1 MFGSTTNIMSQLNDA
16 HTQSVVRRTEKIARN
31 RHVLNR
37 DIDALK
43 FLEIHEL
50 PLRGND
56 ESEMCSNCDAFLK
69 LLEYT
74 ANMYEKLRDHSS
86 GSEFFKGNSKRLV

>member
-50 PLRGND
+50 PSREND
-56 ESEMCSNCDAFLK
+56 ESEMSSNRGVFFDLFEC
-69 LLEYT
+69 T
-74 ANMYEKLRDHSS
+74 ANMDEKLRDHSS